1 MLGKMC
7 KFNDAYALF
16 SCFFKL
22 IFLHLTLYFLWL
34 LQNVNSSSLI
44 IMDELGRGTSNEEG
58 FGICHSVCEYLLT
71 TNVSA
76 CIHIISLVHPT

>member
-1 MLGKMC
+1 
-7 KFNDAYALF
+7 
-16 SCFFKL
+16 
-22 IFLHLTLYFLWL
+22 
-34 LQNVNSSSLI
+34 
-44 IMDELGRGTSNEEG
+44 MDELGRGTSNEEG